1 MKYNPD
7 TFFERTMTRLNPW
20 IDQPSAL
27 GGDFKSGMFTDSY
40 GALAQPVS
48 EPPQDV
54 EVIVECTIKELYCGA
69 IKEIFFERL
78 EIHHMPKS
86 AQLFTR

>member
-1 MKYNPD
+1 MFLLKFQFQLILVAEKIGGNYFMKYNPD

-40 GALAQPVS
+40 GA
-48 EPPQDV
+48 
-54 EVIVECTIKELYCGA
+54 
-69 IKEIFFERL
+69 
-78 EIHHMPKS
+78 
-86 AQLFTR
+86 

>member
-48 EPPQDV
+48 EPP
-54 EVIVECTIKELYCGA
+54 
-69 IKEIFFERL
+69 
-78 EIHHMPKS
+78 
-86 AQLFTR
+86 